1 MDKVSLLD
9 VVPVHAEKVWV
20 EPAEDGCLT
29 LVYHRFPKSWLRKW
43 LSKWFSPQIHIPLER
58 FGSEIWSRIDGKR
71 TAEDII
77 REVALLHPKEE
88 NFPQRIALYL
98 SKLHQDGLIRLI
110 RYE

>member
-9 VVPVHAEKVWV
+9 VVPVHAAKVWV
-20 EPAEDGCLT
+20 EPAEDGYLT

-77 REVALLHPKEE
+77 REKSHLTPDDYAYYH
-88 NFPQRIALYL
+88 I
-98 SKLHQDGLIRLI
+98 IRGGASGEPTCDRLEPI
-110 RYE
+110 KQA